1 MLAADRRPCKA
12 TQADPSAVTGS
23 QRPEDPM
30 TDEERAQA
38 AQALFA
44 KWSSKA
50 MSELQATQSP
60 SFATEL
66 GRLAFENVFEQLWV
80 RPGLGVRD
88 RSLVTLG
95 ILIALRAE
103 DELKV
108 HFPIALA
115 NGCTLQELEE
125 VIYHAT
131 AYAGFPAANG
141 ARAVA
146 TESFRKQGLID

>member
-1 MLAADRRPCKA
+1 MIEK
-12 TQADPSAVTGS
+12 
-23 QRPEDPM
+23 M
-30 TDEERAQA
+30 TEEERTKA
-38 AQALFA
+38 AEALFA
-44 KWSSKA
+44 SWSSK
-50 MSELQATQSP
+50 SLTELQASASP
-60 SFATEL
+60 NFAAEM
-66 GRLAFENVFEQLWV
+66 GRLAFDNVFASLWV
-80 RPGLGVRD
+80 RPGLDLRA

-131 AYAGFPAANG
+131 AYAGFPAANC

-146 TESFRKQGLID
+146 TDSFRKQGLID

>member
-1 MLAADRRPCKA
+1 
-12 TQADPSAVTGS
+12 
-23 QRPEDPM
+23 M
-30 TDEERAQA
+30 TDEERTKA

-44 KWSSKA
+44 SWSSPTLTA
-50 MSELQATQSP
+50 LTANASP
-60 SFATEL
+60 NFAGEI
-66 GRLAFENVFEQLWV
+66 GRLAFDNVFKQLWI
-80 RPGLGVRD
+80 RPGLDLRA

-103 DELKV
+103 DELKA

-131 AYAGFPAANG
+131 AYAGFPSANC
-141 ARAVA
+141 ARAAA
-146 TESFRKQGLID
+146 TDSFRKQGLID